1 MFSVVVPTHN
11 RPGPLRGCLEALANQ
26 DFSSNR
32 FEVVVVDD
40 GSTGPPVSQVM
51 EEFQSRCRIRL
62 LVQRRS
68 GPSEAR
74 NNGAAA
80 AQGDYLA
87 FTDDDCA
94 PARDWLSALER
105 RLAQNPDAGIG
116 GHTINALTDNPYAAA
131 SQALIDYLY
140 AYYNGSRNSARFF
153 TSNNLALPTEQFRE
167 LGGFDTTYTRA
178 AAEDRELCSHWLH
191 RGYRLVHAPEAR
203 VYHRHKMSALD
214 FWRQHFNY
222 GRGARRY
229 HQARHARGEGCPPL
243 EPIGFYLRLLRWPFR
258 EGIKA
263 GAVKQSALL
272 AVSQLS
278 HTAGFLRELADSEV
292 K

>member
-26 DFSSNR
+26 DFSSDR

-40 GSTGPPVSQVM
+40 GSTGPPVSQVV

-62 LVQRRS
+62 FVQRQS

-94 PARDWLSALER
+94 PAQDWLSALEA
-105 RLAQNPDAGIG
+105 RLAQNPNAGIG
-116 GHTINALTDNPYAAA
+116 GQTINALTDNRYAAS

-140 AYYNGSRNSARFF
+140 AYYNGSRKGARFF
-153 TSNNLALPTEQFRE
+153 TSNNLALPAEQFRE

-203 VYHRHKMSALD
+203 VYHRHQMSAAD

-229 HQARHARGEGCPPL
+229 HRARYARGEGRPPL
-243 EPIGFYLRLLRWPFR
+243 EPLAFYLRLLGWPLR
-258 EGIKA
+258 DGITA
-263 GAVKQSALL
+263 GAAMQSALL
-272 AVSQLS
+272 AVSQFA
-278 HTAGFLRELADSEV
+278 HAAGFVRELADSEV
-292 K
+292 R

>member
-1 MFSVVVPTHN
+1 MFSVVVPTHD

-40 GSTGPPVSQVM
+40 GSTGPPVSQVV

-62 LVQRRS
+62 FAQRQS

-178 AAEDRELCSHWLH
+178 AAEDRELCSH
-191 RGYRLVHAPEAR
+191 
-203 VYHRHKMSALD
+203 RHKMNSMD

-229 HQARHARGEGCPPL
+229 HQARHARGEGRPPL
-243 EPIGFYLRLLRWPFR
+243 EPIGFYLRLLGWPFHK
-258 EGIKA
+258 GITA

-272 AVSQLS
+272 AVSQLA